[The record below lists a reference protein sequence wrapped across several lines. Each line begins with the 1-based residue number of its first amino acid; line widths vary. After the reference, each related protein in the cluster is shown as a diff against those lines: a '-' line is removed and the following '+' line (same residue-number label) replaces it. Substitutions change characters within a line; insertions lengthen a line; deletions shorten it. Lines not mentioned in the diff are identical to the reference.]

1 MTSRTSPSLIATFHF
16 QPQSSTQ
23 CPGSKTSSRARDSRR
38 SRALALAEHAIEQGF
53 DKDRLPTELTFFY
66 LPFEHS
72 ENLENQHRSVALRS
86 ALPEHNRKA
95 EAIEH
100 AVRHKE
106 VFERFGRYPH
116 RNAVLGR
123 ISTEDEIEFL
133 KTADDNWI
141 KSQIPAN
148 EESSD
153 A

>member
-1 MTSRTSPSLIATFHF
+1 MYAGISIRIQVVLI
-16 QPQSSTQ
+16 S
-23 CPGSKTSSRARDSRR
+23 
-38 SRALALAEHAIEQGF
+38 
-53 DKDRLPTELTFFY
+53 FF
-66 LPFEHS
+66 
-72 ENLENQHRSVALRS
+72 
-86 ALPEHNRKA
+86 RKA

-123 ISTEDEIEFL
+123 ISTEDELKFL